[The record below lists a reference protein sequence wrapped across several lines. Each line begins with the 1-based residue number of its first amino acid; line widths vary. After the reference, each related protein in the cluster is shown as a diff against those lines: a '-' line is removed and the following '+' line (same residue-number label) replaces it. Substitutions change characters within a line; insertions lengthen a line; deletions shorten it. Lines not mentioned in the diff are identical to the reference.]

1 MKQKSISLLAD
12 ENWNDWFDGD
22 DANADFLTDREQPLE
37 QQPESF
43 DCSSGRL
50 RQDD

>member
-22 DANADFLTDREQPLE
+22 DASADFLTDREQPLE
-37 QQPESF
+37 QRPESF
-43 DCSSGRL
+43 DCSSDRS